1 MSGVNSSKN
10 NPPNCSPIVRTNFV
24 EVSDERPENVAMSKH
39 TESQSDADRP
49 DADFN
54 LDANPAPAATPV
66 RFGRLALWVASAS
79 ALAVGVVGTVAY
91 GVWFN
96 QDQRAYAQAMENAR
110 QTLWITASTSAAQP
124 TSSSGYGDLSSAPPR
139 DISAPKLA
147 TTRPDRASCS
157 ANLDRH
163 RPTSRAKSNSGLFTR
178 VGSFFHRVS
187 YRQRGTEGQRDIY
200 SRP

>member
-1 MSGVNSSKN
+1 
-10 NPPNCSPIVRTNFV
+10 
-24 EVSDERPENVAMSKH
+24 MSKH
-39 TESQSDADRP
+39 TASQSDADRP

-54 LDANPAPAATPV
+54 LDANPAPATTPV

-79 ALAVGVVGTVAY
+79 ALAAGVVGTVAY

-96 QDQRAYAQAMENAR
+96 QDQHAYTEAMENAR
-110 QTLWITASTSAAQP
+110 QTLWITASTPAAQP
-124 TSSSGYGDLSSAPPR
+124 TSSSGYGDLSSSTPSAATVSSVDLNAPVFSTQLDRRAAPSR
-139 DISAPKLA
+139 NTTAPKLA

-157 ANLDRH
+157 ASLDRH
-163 RPTSRAKSNSGLFTR
+163 RPASRTKSNSLFTR

-187 YRQRGTEGQRDIY
+187 YRQRDTEGQRDIY

>member
-1 MSGVNSSKN
+1 
-10 NPPNCSPIVRTNFV
+10 
-24 EVSDERPENVAMSKH
+24 
-39 TESQSDADRP
+39 
-49 DADFN
+49 
-54 LDANPAPAATPV
+54 
-66 RFGRLALWVASAS
+66 
-79 ALAVGVVGTVAY
+79 
-91 GVWFN
+91 
-96 QDQRAYAQAMENAR
+96 MENAR

>member
-1 MSGVNSSKN
+1 
-10 NPPNCSPIVRTNFV
+10 
-24 EVSDERPENVAMSKH
+24 MSKH
-39 TESQSDADRP
+39 TELQSDTDRP

-54 LDANPAPAATPV
+54 LDVNPAPAATPV

-96 QDQRAYAQAMENAR
+96 QDQRAYAEAMENAR
-110 QTLWITASTSAAQP
+110 QTLWITAATSAAQP
-124 TSSSGYGDLSSAPPR
+124 TSSSGYGDLSSSTPPASAVSSVDLNAPVFSTQFDRRAEPSR

-163 RPTSRAKSNSGLFTR
+163 RPTSRAKSNNGLFTR

-187 YRQRGTEGQRDIY
+187 YRQRGTEGKRDIY